1 MKLVYTQKAIANNN
15 GYTMKKIVSLVG
27 AMLKDAETLDDFM
40 DAFNELKD
48 DLSETDFNIFFSSG
62 DDYGLRG
69 KDAENWF
76 FSVEN
81 THKKNERIYNITKEI
96 ENMKD

>member
-1 MKLVYTQKAIANNN
+1 MKLVYTQKATANNN

-27 AMLKDAETLDDFM
+27 AILKDAETLDDFM
-40 DAFNELKD
+40 DAFNELED
-48 DLSETDFNIFFSSG
+48 DLLDTDFNIFFSSG

-69 KDAENWF
+69 EDAKNWF

-81 THKKNERIYNITKEI
+81 THKKNEKIYNITKEI

>member
-1 MKLVYTQKAIANNN
+1 MKLVYTQKATANNN

-27 AMLKDAETLDDFM
+27 VMLKNAETLDEFM
-40 DAFNELKD
+40 DAFHELED
-48 DLSETDFNIFFSSG
+48 DLFHTDFNVFFSTG
-62 DDYGLRG
+62 DDYGLHG
-69 KDAENWF
+69 KDALNWF

-96 ENMKD
+96 QNMKD

>member
-1 MKLVYTQKAIANNN
+1 MKLVYTQKATANNN

-27 AMLKDAETLDDFM
+27 IMLKNAETLDEFM
-40 DAFNELKD
+40 TAFNELED
-48 DLSETDFNIFFSSG
+48 DLTNTDFSIFFSTG
-62 DDYGLRG
+62 EDYGLRG
-69 KDAENWF
+69 RDAENWF

-81 THKKNERIYNITKEI
+81 THKKNEKMYNITKEI